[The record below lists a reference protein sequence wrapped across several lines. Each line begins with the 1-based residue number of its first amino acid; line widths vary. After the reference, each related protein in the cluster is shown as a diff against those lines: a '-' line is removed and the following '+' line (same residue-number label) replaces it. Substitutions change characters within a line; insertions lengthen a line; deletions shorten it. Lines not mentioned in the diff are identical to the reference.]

1 MAAMPRV
8 QEDVAVSQVLDVHAG
23 MSAEEL
29 YESLDPIPGFRVELL
44 DGRLVMTPLG
54 TRRNQRVT
62 YRLVEAFWD
71 VAHRNGWEILTP
83 AAVYIEATRDR
94 PEPDLVIAPPDSP
107 DCNDHEMFS
116 YGAVLVAEVV
126 SPSSKHDDREHKPR
140 YYALGEVPL
149 YLLVDVEADPRCV
162 TLFSDPAG
170 GAYRSRT
177 EVPLGGR
184 LSLPEPFGMT
194 LDTAC
199 LKVD

>member
-1 MAAMPRV
+1 
-8 QEDVAVSQVLDVHAG
+8 
-23 MSAEEL
+23 
-29 YESLDPIPGFRVELL
+29 
-44 DGRLVMTPLG
+44 LG
-54 TRRNQRVT
+54 EVR
-62 YRLVEAFWD
+62 E
-71 VAHRNGWEILTP
+71 EILTP